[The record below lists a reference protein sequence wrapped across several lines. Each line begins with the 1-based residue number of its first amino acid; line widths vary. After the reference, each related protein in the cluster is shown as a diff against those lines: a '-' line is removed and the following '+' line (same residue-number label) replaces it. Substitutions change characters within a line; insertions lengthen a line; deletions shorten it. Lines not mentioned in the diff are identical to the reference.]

1 MAKMGD
7 TDFFIA
13 FDRDATPTAL
23 LSAHYVDAPD
33 IRHPLTI
40 TPRHWQIENIDAPFH
55 PSAMPDAEFARIRA
69 GELARIGVARR
80 HETDAAGWRQNIIW
94 PAKGRVSGLFGAQR
108 IYRGTKGAYHPGLD
122 IALPAGTPFG
132 APADGVVI
140 LAADHPFTLEGN
152 LLMVDHG
159 MGLNSAFLHC
169 NKLLVREGDRV
180 AQGQPLGL
188 VGMTGRATGPHLH
201 WALKW
206 HDSRLDPLLFAGQM
220 R

>member
-1 MAKMGD
+1 M
-7 TDFFIA
+7 
-13 FDRDATPTAL
+13 
-23 LSAHYVDAPD
+23 
-33 IRHPLTI
+33 
-40 TPRHWQIENIDAPFH
+40 
-55 PSAMPDAEFARIRA
+55 
-69 GELARIGVARR
+69 
-80 HETDAAGWRQNIIW
+80 
-94 PAKGRVSGLFGAQR
+94 
-108 IYRGTKGAYHPGLD
+108 
-122 IALPAGTPFG
+122 
-132 APADGVVI
+132 I